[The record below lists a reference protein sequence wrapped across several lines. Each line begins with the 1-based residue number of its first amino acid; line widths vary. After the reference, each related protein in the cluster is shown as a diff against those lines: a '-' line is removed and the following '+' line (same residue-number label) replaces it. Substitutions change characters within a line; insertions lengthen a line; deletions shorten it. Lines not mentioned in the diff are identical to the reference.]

1 MGDQIQGVRG
11 VGGWNFGVG
20 LVFVVPA
27 GLDQVGGDALR
38 WTNRGNNRCLFYVVD
53 PVRDRVQLRV
63 VDL

>member
-1 MGDQIQGVRG
+1 VVAR
-11 VGGWNFGVG
+11 GWNFGVD

-38 WTNRGNNRCLFYVVD
+38 WTNRGNDRCLFYVVD